1 MDKINTFKKG
11 QKKPNVVLGIKT
23 FNVCCICFFVHYELL
38 LLSSYLLFVNITI
51 ISKILTN
58 LKTDAFEVIASR
70 LLFFKL

>member
-1 MDKINTFKKG
+1 MFA
-11 QKKPNVVLGIKT
+11 V
-23 FNVCCICFFVHYELL
+23 FAFFLA
-38 LLSSYLLFVNITI
+38 YLLFVNITI